1 MVGGRFTERA
11 RIIINY
17 ASEEALKL
25 NHVEIDTE
33 HLLLGLIHEGQG
45 IAARALQELGVSLEK
60 LETEVKSMLKKPEAT
75 FNTTQ
80 SLDFSQSS
88 KQVLQYAMEEAH
100 RLEFDHVGTEH
111 ILLGLIREKNGIAEK
126 ALSKFGITLGKVRR
140 VLQYQPTGSR
150 KHQPAKAKGQLAKNG
165 VLSIQPYEP
174 GKPIEEVSRELGIPE
189 PDIIKMASNEN
200 PLGPSPLGV
209 QAIKDCAEN
218 VNLYPDGDCYY
229 LKLDLAEELGVKP
242 ENLLMGNGSNDVLQ
256 IIADT
261 FITPEDEVIYSRHA
275 FVVYTL
281 VTKVADAK
289 AVVTDMKDYTHDLNA
304 MTDSISA
311 NTKVI
316 FIANP
321 NNPTGTM
328 VTAEQVDRFMD
339 RVPDDILVVFDEA
352 YYEYVT
358 RDDYPQTIKYV
369 HEGRN
374 VISCR
379 TFSKIYGLAGL
390 RVGYGIA
397 KPELVGIMNNVR
409 QPFNVSM
416 VAQAAAKASL
426 KDKAHVEKSIKVNTE
441 GKKYLYSELK
451 KLGLDYVP
459 SEANF
464 ILIHLDR
471 PGPTVMRELLKHG
484 VIVRPLVGYELP
496 NSVRV
501 TIGTREQNERLISS
515 LKIVLGR

>member
-11 RIIINY
+11 RTIINH

-25 NHVEIDTE
+25 NHDNIDTE

-45 IAARALQELGVSLEK
+45 IAPRALQELGVSLQK
-60 LETEVKSMLKKPEAT
+60 LETEVRSMLKEP
-75 FNTTQ
+75 NTTLDTRN
-80 SLDFSQSS
+80 SVDFSPSARQI
-88 KQVLQYAMEEAH
+88 LQWAMEEAH

-111 ILLGLIREKNGIAEK
+111 ILVGLLRETDGIAFK
-126 ALSKFGITLGKVRR
+126 ALTNLGVTIEKVRI
-140 VLQYQPTGSR
+140 VLKYQPKSP
-150 KHQPAKAKGQLAKNG
+150 KHTKRHLAKDG

-189 PDIIKMASNEN
+189 ADIIKMASNEN
-200 PLGPSPLGV
+200 PLGASPMGV

-218 VNLYPDGDCYY
+218 VNMYPDGDCYY
-229 LKLDLAEELGVKP
+229 LKLDLAEHLGVKP
-242 ENLLMGNGSNDVLQ
+242 ENIIMGNGSNDVLQ
-256 IIADT
+256 IIGDT
-261 FITPEDEVIYSRHA
+261 FITPADEVIYSKHA
-275 FVVYTL
+275 FVVYPL

-289 AVVTDMKDYTHDLNA
+289 AVVTKMNDYTHDLDA
-304 MTDSISA
+304 MAESITSK
-311 NTKVI
+311 TKVI

-328 VTAEQVDRFMD
+328 VTAEQVDNFMD
-339 RVPDDILVVFDEA
+339 KVPDNVLVVFDEA

-358 RDDYPQTIKYV
+358 HEDYPQTLKYV

-374 VISCR
+374 VIVCR

-397 KPELVGIMNNVR
+397 KPELVEVMNKVR

-416 VAQAAAKASL
+416 VAQSAARASL

-441 GKKYLYSELK
+441 GKKYLYSELGK
-451 KLGLDYVP
+451 IGLDYTP

-471 PGPTVMRELLKHG
+471 PGPAVMKELLKHG

-496 NSVRV
+496 NSIRV
-501 TIGTREQNERLISS
+501 TIGTREQNERFITC
-515 LKIVLGR
+515 LKIVLEK

>member
-17 ASEEALKL
+17 ASEEAIKL
-25 NHVEIDTE
+25 GHGSIDTE
-33 HLLLGLIHEGQG
+33 HLLIGLIHEGQG
-45 IAARALQELGVSLEK
+45 IAARALQELGVNLQQ
-60 LETEVKSMLKKPEAT
+60 LETEVKSMIKEPDTILD
-75 FNTTQ
+75 TTK
-80 SLDFSQSS
+80 SVDFSQSA
-88 KQVLQYAMEEAH
+88 KNVLQYAMEEAH

-111 ILLGLIREKNGIAEK
+111 ILSGLLQETDGIAFK
-126 ALSKFGITLGKVRR
+126 ALTNLGVTIEKVRR
-140 VLQYQPTGSR
+140 VLKYQPKGST
-150 KHQPAKAKGQLAKNG
+150 KHTKRQLAKNG

-189 PDIIKMASNEN
+189 ADIIKMASNEN
-200 PLGPSPLGV
+200 PLGPSPMGV
-209 QAIKDCAEN
+209 QAIIDCAEN
-218 VNLYPDGDCYY
+218 VNMYPDGDCYY
-229 LKLDLAEELGVKP
+229 LKLDLAEHLGVKP

-256 IIADT
+256 IIGDT
-261 FITPEDEVIYSRHA
+261 FITPADEVIYSRHA
-275 FVVYTL
+275 FVVYPL

-289 AVVTDMKDYTHDLNA
+289 SIVTDTKDYTYDLEA
-304 MTDSISA
+304 IADSIVGR
-311 NTKVI
+311 TKVI

-328 VTAEQVDRFMD
+328 VTAEQVDKFMD
-339 RVPDDILVVFDEA
+339 KVPDDVIVVFDEA

-358 RDDYPQTIKYV
+358 REDYPQTLKYIN
-369 HEGRN
+369 EGRN
-374 VISCR
+374 VITCR

-397 KPELVGIMNNVR
+397 KSELVEVMNKVR

-416 VAQAAAKASL
+416 VAQSAARASL

-451 KLGLDYVP
+451 KIGLDYTP

-471 PGPTVMRELLKHG
+471 PGPMVMKELLKHG
-484 VIVRPLVGYELP
+484 VIVRPLMGYELP
-496 NSVRV
+496 NSIRV
-501 TIGTREQNERLISS
+501 TIGTREQNERFITC
-515 LKIVLGR
+515 LKIVL